1 MRVETGAT
9 AENATADRTVQR
21 AVKPTGR
28 RTLRALGNPNYR
40 LYFFGQFV
48 SQTGS
53 WLQRTAQAWLVLV
66 DLHGSPADLGLLTAL
81 QFAPIMVLTLFAGVI
96 ADRLPKRRLMFVIQ
110 MISTVQ
116 ASVMAI
122 LTLTG
127 VVQLWHVY
135 VLAFILGLVSAF
147 DFPTRQSFVSELVS
161 REELQSAIGLNSSV
175 FNGARIIGPGMGG
188 LVIAAVGSGWC
199 FALNA
204 VSFLAVL
211 ISLAML
217 DTRRLH
223 EIRRAPRA
231 AMWTQLADGLRYA
244 AGHPRLSFAIG
255 VLAFIGTFG
264 YNFGVVLPLLATQ
277 ALGLDSVGFGSLNAA
292 MGIGALIA
300 ALGVVARL
308 TPSDGKVLG
317 AGGMFSALLLVAA
330 FAPYPVVLVVLVLL
344 GVANVTYSAMT
355 NTTLQLNSDEAYRGR
370 VLSLYTLL
378 FAGTTP
384 IGGALTGW
392 LADRWGIQ
400 SAVAIEAGVCLAA
413 VLGGWLFLR
422 SRGRAVERARAD

>member
-1 MRVETGAT
+1 MRVEGAP
-9 AENATADRTVQR
+9 ATVDKTVER
-21 AVKPTGR
+21 AVKPPTGR

-40 LYFFGQFV
+40 LYFFGQFG

-96 ADRLPKRRLMFVIQ
+96 ADRFPKRRLMFVIQ
-110 MISTVQ
+110 AVSTVQ
-116 ASVMAI
+116 AAAMAL

-175 FNGARIIGPGMGG
+175 FNGARIIGPGLGG
-188 LVIAAVGSGWC
+188 LIIAAWGTGWC
-199 FALNA
+199 FAINA
-204 VSFLAVL
+204 ISFLAVL
-211 ISLAML
+211 ISLALL
-217 DTRRLH
+217 DTRRMR

-231 AMWTQLADGLRYA
+231 ALWTQLADGLRYA
-244 AGHPRLSFAIG
+244 AREPRLSFAIG

-264 YNFGVVLPLLATQ
+264 YNFGVTLPLLARQ

-292 MGIGALIA
+292 MGVGALIA

-308 TPSDGKVLG
+308 SPTDVKVLG
-317 AGGMFSALLLVAA
+317 AGGVFSALLLVTPFVAW
-330 FAPYPVVLVVLVLL
+330 PVVLVLLVLL

-392 LADRWGIQ
+392 LADAWGIQ
-400 SAVAIEAGVCLAA
+400 LAVAIEAGVCLLA
-413 VLGGWLFLR
+413 VLVGAAYLR
-422 SRGRAVERARAD
+422 MRQVDVVNAY

>member
-1 MRVETGAT
+1 MAT
-9 AENATADRTVQR
+9 PTTPGSTSIPVSETVQQR
-21 AVKPTGR
+21 AAKPPTGR
-28 RTLRALGNPNYR
+28 RTLRALANPNYR
-40 LYFFGQFV
+40 LYFFGQFG
-48 SQTGS
+48 SQTGA

-66 DLHGSPADLGLLTAL
+66 DLRGSPADLGLLTAL

-96 ADRLPKRRLMFVIQ
+96 ADRFSKRRLMFVIQ
-110 MISTVQ
+110 TVSTVQ
-116 ASVMAI
+116 AVAMAA
-122 LTLTG
+122 LTLSG

-135 VLAFILGLVSAF
+135 VLAFILGVVSAF
-147 DFPTRQSFVSELVS
+147 DFPTRQSFVGELVS

-175 FNGARIIGPGMGG
+175 FNGARILGPGFGG
-188 LVIAAVGSGWC
+188 VVIAAWGTGWC

-211 ISLAML
+211 VSLALL
-217 DTRRLH
+217 DTRSLH
-223 EIRRAPRA
+223 EVRRPPRA
-231 AMWTQLADGLRYA
+231 ALWTQLADGLRYA
-244 AGHPRLSFAIG
+244 ARQPRLSFAIG

-277 ALGLDSVGFGSLNAA
+277 ALGLDSVGFGSLNTA
-292 MGIGALIA
+292 MGVGALIA

-308 TPSDGKVLG
+308 TPTDAKVLV
-317 AGGMFSALLLVAA
+317 AGGLFSVLLLVAA
-330 FAPYPVVLVVLVLL
+330 FVAWPVVLLVLVLL

-355 NTTLQLNSDEAYRGR
+355 NTTLQLNSDEEYRGR

-392 LADRWGIQ
+392 LADRWGIRD
-400 SAVAIEAGVCLAA
+400 ALAIEAGVCILAV
-413 VLGGWLFLR
+413 VLGAAYLR
-422 SRGRAVERARAD
+422 VRHADGATT

>member
-1 MRVETGAT
+1 MATPITPGSPSLAVTEPET
-9 AENATADRTVQR
+9 VKR
-21 AVKPTGR
+21 AVTPPTGR
-28 RTLRALGNPNYR
+28 RTLRALANPNYR
-40 LYFFGQFV
+40 LYFFGQFG
-48 SQTGS
+48 SQTGA

-66 DLHGSPADLGLLTAL
+66 DLHGSPANLGLLTAL

-96 ADRLPKRRLMFVIQ
+96 ADRFPKRRLMFVIQ
-110 MISTVQ
+110 TVSTIQ
-116 ASVMAI
+116 ATTIAV
-122 LTLTG
+122 LTLSG
-127 VVQLWHVY
+127 VVELWHVY
-135 VLAFILGLVSAF
+135 VLAFVLGIVSAF

-161 REELQSAIGLNSSV
+161 REEFQSAVGLNSSV

-188 LVIAAVGSGWC
+188 LVIAAWGSGWC

-217 DTRRLH
+217 DTSRLH
-223 EIRRAPRA
+223 EIKRAPRA
-231 AMWTQLADGLRYA
+231 ALWTQLADGLRYA
-244 AGHPRLSFAIG
+244 ARHPRLSFAIG
-255 VLAFIGTFG
+255 VLAFVGTFG
-264 YNFGVVLPLLATQ
+264 YNFGVVLPLLARQ

-292 MGIGALIA
+292 MGVGALIS

-308 TPSDGKVLG
+308 TPTDAKVLI
-317 AGGMFSALLLVAA
+317 AGGLFSALLLVAA
-330 FAPYPVVLVVLVLL
+330 FVPWPVVLVVLVTL
-344 GVANVTYSAMT
+344 GVANVMYSAMT

-392 LADRWGIQ
+392 LADLAGIRV
-400 SAVAIEAGVCLAA
+400 AVAIEAGVCLAA
-413 VLGGWLFLR
+413 VLGGVGFLR
-422 SRGRAVERARAD
+422 MRHLDLQRG